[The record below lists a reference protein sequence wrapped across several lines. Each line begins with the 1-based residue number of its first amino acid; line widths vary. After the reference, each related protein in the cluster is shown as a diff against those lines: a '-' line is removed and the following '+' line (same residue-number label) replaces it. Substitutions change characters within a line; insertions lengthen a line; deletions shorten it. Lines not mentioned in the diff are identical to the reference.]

1 MMRIKGGAPR
11 RRGATAVMGEGS
23 QEGSEFELRAY
34 ERLAD
39 LFARLLAEEQL
50 DSLLEGVA
58 DAVEELI
65 PCTGLVLFEFD
76 EAAERLVPIV
86 ARGRIAGFVR
96 DLRPAIG
103 EGLAGRSVETREP
116 LLANAAATDE
126 RAAHVPGTPEGDI
139 EAIIAA
145 PLMAHGRATGC
156 LSIYREGEGNVFTEN
171 EFRFAS
177 RFAHA
182 AAIALE
188 NARAR
193 ARLAQLAQTDDLT
206 GTLNRRGFF
215 EAVDRELARAA
226 RDDRPT
232 ALLLV
237 DVDQL
242 KSVNDRYG
250 HASGDLLLRR
260 VADALKGRTRRGDVI
275 GRLGGD
281 EFAVVLSGAG
291 QESAERLALEIE
303 TMVHSATI
311 DTPEGVVEPAV
322 SVGVAATLS
331 VGTDAAQLLSIADA
345 DMYRRKQQKREEQP
359 AEVTS

>member
-1 MMRIKGGAPR
+1 MMIFEGGVPEHA
-11 RRGATAVMGEGS
+11 GATAVMGEGP
-23 QEGSEFELRAY
+23 QERDGSEFELRAY

-50 DSLLEGVA
+50 DSLLESLA
-58 DAVEELI
+58 DAVQELI
-65 PCTGLVLFEFD
+65 PCSGLVLFEFD
-76 EAAERLVPIV
+76 ETAQRLVPIV

-96 DLRPAIG
+96 DLRPAVG

-145 PLMAHGRATGC
+145 PLIAHGRATGC
-156 LSIYREGEGNVFTEN
+156 LSIYREGEGNVFSQN
-171 EFRFAS
+171 EFRFAG

-182 AAIALE
+182 GAIALE

-215 EAVDRELARAA
+215 EAVDRELARAG

-232 ALLLV
+232 ALLLE
-237 DVDQL
+237 Q
-242 KSVNDRYG
+242 Y
-250 HASGDLLLRR
+250 
-260 VADALKGRTRRGDVI
+260 
-275 GRLGGD
+275 
-281 EFAVVLSGAG
+281 
-291 QESAERLALEIE
+291 E
-303 TMVHSATI
+303 T
-311 DTPEGVVEPAV
+311 EPA
-322 SVGVAATLS
+322 
-331 VGTDAAQLLSIADA
+331 
-345 DMYRRKQQKREEQP
+345 KR
-359 AEVTS
+359 T